1 MKPRFIVLIDFSSYS
16 SDLLQFAYD
25 WSKKINAELVLVH
38 QTIVSAPALADH
50 KSRGE
55 ITNMAVGEAL
65 VKLRNFAESVLSS
78 GTTVGYR
85 ITEKK
90 LDVYL
95 PILLREPFHHLVFAG
110 LKGTSMLKKI
120 FMGSVAVQ
128 VIDHINELVVALPK
142 GIQHFSVST
151 LYVALNKNYPLNTGD
166 LDRFLELTGHEI
178 KKIIFFSILPS
189 SEEAI
194 EAESYLKDLKEQ
206 YARKFTTEYM
216 LYEGTDVF
224 QEVQKIM
231 FQQKDTFLVVQRGS
245 RMFSDKMFRKFL
257 INDLVYAGRVPLLI
271 LP

>member
-16 SDLLQFAYD
+16 SSLLQFAYE

-38 QTIVSAPALADH
+38 QTVVSAPALADH
-50 KSRGE
+50 KSRRE
-55 ITNMAVGEAL
+55 ITDMAVGEAL
-65 VKLRNFAESVLSS
+65 EKLRNFAESVLPS
-78 GTTVGYR
+78 GTMVDYR

-110 LKGTSMLKKI
+110 LKGTTMLKKI
-120 FMGSVAVQ
+120 FMGSVAIQ

-151 LYVALNKNYPLNTGD
+151 LYVALNRSYPLNTDD

-194 EAESYLKDLKEQ
+194 EAESYLKSVKEQ
-206 YARKFTTEYM
+206 YASRFTTDHI
-216 LYEGTDVF
+216 LYEGADVF
-224 QEVQKIM
+224 QEVQSIM
-231 FQQKDTFLVVQRGS
+231 ALQKHTLLVVQRGS
-245 RMFSDKMFRKFL
+245 RMFLDKMFRKFL
-257 INDLVYAGRVPLLI
+257 INDLVYAGNIPLLV